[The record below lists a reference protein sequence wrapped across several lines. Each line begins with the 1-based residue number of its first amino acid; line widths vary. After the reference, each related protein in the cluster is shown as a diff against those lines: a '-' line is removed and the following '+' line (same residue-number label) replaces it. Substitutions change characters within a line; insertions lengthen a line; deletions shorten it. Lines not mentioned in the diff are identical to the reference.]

1 MLNFLKTCGI
11 GVIVII
17 SSPLWLAFF
26 AVYVAL
32 GTLLYILSPFRLLI
46 ALLTHKNYTIK
57 TAYDEKAAAILKGQ
71 QNTPLNVI
79 PAPQYQQHQQ
89 PMNTN
94 YFNNQPMNNNYNPNQ
109 NNGNYYPPQGNNQ
122 YPQNPQNSQNYNQNN
137 YPNNNQYNNPNNG
150 GNQR

>member
-89 PMNTN
+89 PMN
-94 YFNNQPMNNNYNPNQ
+94 NNYNPNQ